1 MAINGFDIWEH
12 RVQLVTMM
20 LIVAVTVTTDSAL
33 AFLGE
38 PLAAGA
44 MCLTGVACIGLAFL
58 LYQHNP
64 ARTRVD
70 PT

>member
-1 MAINGFDIWEH
+1 MAIGGFDIWEH
-12 RVQLVTMM
+12 RVQLVTMV

-38 PLAAGA
+38 TLAAVA
-44 MCLTGVACIGLAFL
+44 MCLTGAACIGLAIL